1 MPYLTWF
8 GAIAAGSICL
18 AAGIIGRRRS
28 GGSNASNIYFLAMA
42 SLFVATVVSPVSPAF
57 YGSRESAEISVKVFV
72 ISMLFAEAML
82 WSVTLV
88 FPIDRRMS
96 FKPLSR
102 CAVVLIA
109 SAIAVVGLGGLAA
122 VDFRAKDDFALS
134 SLTTRILILNGAVM
148 IILAT
153 ISLLRAMPDAGT
165 EARRGAKIYLGG
177 LWGLQLSALPFVLDF
192 HRGIQLGAELDVIK
206 TVLVIVGVGGF
217 GAIFGVTIVR
227 NQLMI
232 AVSPVAE
239 RLVSSTKSQYKLLR
253 RLVYLVEEPKPDFAF
268 KMFTDI
274 LKGRCYDCEED
285 ESFPCESIDCTSC
298 GLPCPCH
305 TCTKYKTRTQGL
317 IVTRQFPIEV
327 RKKHYIQTTPII
339 WLSTV
344 QGKDNMDPAKLAL
357 LTDYLVNFMES
368 SKNGVVLVE
377 GIEYLLISND
387 FQRLLKAVDA
397 WTESAMTSRSRLI
410 LSVDR
415 KAFDSKELA
424 MLERNRET
432 VRPDAKEN
440 WMIIPERI

>member
-1 MPYLTWF
+1 MQYLTWF
-8 GAIAAGSICL
+8 GAVAAGSICL
-18 AAGIIGRRRS
+18 VAGIIGRRRS
-28 GGSNASNIYFLAMA
+28 AGSHAGNIYFLAMS
-42 SLFVATVVSPVSPAF
+42 SLFVTTVVSPVSPL
-57 YGSRESAEISVKVFV
+57 YGTNQSAGISVKVFV
-72 ISMLFAEAML
+72 AAMLFAEAML

-88 FPIDRRMS
+88 FPIDRKMS
-96 FKPLSR
+96 FRPLSTYTVVVILV
-102 CAVVLIA
+102 ALIVVVLSGFA
-109 SAIAVVGLGGLAA
+109 T
-122 VDFRAKDDFALS
+122 VDFRAKDDFNLS
-134 SLTTRILILNGAVM
+134 LLTTRMIILNGAAT

-153 ISLLRAMPDAGT
+153 ISLLRAMPDVGT
-165 EARRGAKIYLGG
+165 ETRRGAKIYLGG

-192 HRGIQLGAELDVIK
+192 HRGIQLGAGLDIIK
-206 TVLVIVGVGGF
+206 TALLIVGVGGF

-227 NQLMI
+227 NQLMM
-232 AVSPVAE
+232 AVNPVAE

-274 LKGRCYDCEED
+274 LKGRCYDCDED
-285 ESFPCESIDCTSC
+285 ESFPCESIDCTAC

-305 TCTKYKTRTQGL
+305 TCSKYKSRTQGL
-317 IVTRQFPIEV
+317 IITRQFPNEV

-344 QGKDNMDPAKLAL
+344 QGKDNMDPGKLAL
-357 LTDYLVNFMES
+357 LTDYLMNFMES

-432 VRPDAKEN
+432 VRPDAREN

>member
-1 MPYLTWF
+1 MHYLTWF
-8 GAIAAGSICL
+8 GAVAAGSICL

-28 GGSNASNIYFLAMA
+28 AGSHAGNIYFLAMA
-42 SLFVATVVSPVSPAF
+42 SLFVATVVSPVSPL
-57 YGSRESAEISVKVFV
+57 YGSSGSAEISVKVFV
-72 ISMLFAEAML
+72 AAMLFAEVML

-88 FPIDRRMS
+88 FPIDRKMS
-96 FKPLSR
+96 FRPLSR
-102 CAVVLIA
+102 YTFAVILGALIVVVLGDFA
-109 SAIAVVGLGGLAA
+109 T
-122 VDFRAKDDFALS
+122 VDFRAKDDFGLS
-134 SLTTRILILNGAVM
+134 LLTTRMVILSGAAM

-153 ISLLRAMPDAGT
+153 ISLLRAMPDVGT

-177 LWGLQLSALPFVLDF
+177 LWGLQLSALPFVFDY
-192 HRGIQLGAELDVIK
+192 RQGIQLGTGLDIVK
-206 TVLVIVGVGGF
+206 TALVIIGVGGF

-227 NQLMI
+227 NQLMM

-239 RLVSSTKSQYKLLR
+239 RLVSSTKSQYRLLR

-285 ESFPCESIDCTSC
+285 ESFPCESIDCTAC
-298 GLPCPCH
+298 GLPCPCR
-305 TCTKYKTRTQGL
+305 TCVKYKSRTQGL
-317 IVTRQFPIEV
+317 IVTRQFPNEV

-377 GIEYLLISND
+377 GVEYLLISND
-387 FQRLLKAVDA
+387 FQRLLRAVDT

-410 LSVDR
+410 VSVDR

-424 MLERNRET
+424 LLERGRET
-432 VRPDAKEN
+432 VRPDAKEI